1 MRHAGTQPLE
11 TDRLLLRRLLPEDAE
26 QMYANWASD
35 PQVTRFLRWE
45 PHKNAL
51 ETLGLLAAWATLYP
65 NPDYYQWAMVE
76 KASGQVLGSISIVN
90 SLPGEPQQKTQWPGL
105 DLSDGIWEPGYCIG
119 RSWWNKGLTTEALKS
134 VVEYWFENTDS
145 NWLSCC
151 HAKANPASGRVME
164 KAGFMYHHDT
174 VNHKFDGTPVKCRS
188 YLLTRERFEK
198 AETLSVAFGDS
209 SPEGRAL

>member
-90 SLPGEPQQKTQWPGL
+90 SLPGEPQQKAQWPGL

-119 RSWWNKGLTTEALKS
+119 RSWWNKGLTTESLKAI
-134 VVEYWFENTDS
+134 VEYWFENTDS

-164 KAGFMYHHDT
+164 KTGFMYHHDT
-174 VNHKFDGTPVKCRS
+174 VNHKFDGTPVECRS

>member
-119 RSWWNKGLTTEALKS
+119 HSWWNKGLTTEALKA

-174 VNHKFDGTPVKCRS
+174 VNHKFDGTLVECKS
-188 YLLTRERFEK
+188 YLLTRERYEHRKDLF
-198 AETLSVAFGDS
+198 
-209 SPEGRAL
+209 